1 MNDVADLR
9 PVFALAPVAASG
21 HRLCP
26 TLQGLVEAGAWGVT
40 VPACVVD
47 RRVAALRH
55 AVEASGLVISGVT
68 AAPAGPGPSLTA
80 PRREERRRALGDL
93 LRAVEGAAAL
103 GARSCVAT
111 AGPLPPAFPSTGV
124 VDALA
129 RGREAFDFAAAHA
142 RDQAPGVSLAVAA
155 PARPTATRL
164 VGSVGDALAFLAT
177 LDRPSAVGLDVGPV
191 AGCDAGAVRAVALAI
206 ASGRLDGVRVGGPAD
221 AADGIGLFGGAAPDV
236 LFLLVHLLLA
246 SGYDGP
252 WHLGVAPDV
261 DDEDGWERARGLVRA
276 GRVLAAKVRRSQDDP
291 TIKDALAD
299 CGADAL
305 ADETVG
311 PYTPAAAR
319 ALVADRAGP
328 VLADAAT
335 HAGRARPARHRPRPR
350 TALTAVVDDAE

>member
-1 MNDVADLR
+1 M
-9 PVFALAPVAASG
+9 
-21 HRLCP
+21 
-26 TLQGLVEAGAWGVT
+26 EAGAWGVT
-40 VPACVVD
+40 LPACAVD

-55 AVEASGLVISGVT
+55 AVESSGLVIAGVT
-68 AAPAGPGPSLTA
+68 AAPDGPGPSLTA

-103 GARSCVAT
+103 GALSCVVT
-111 AGPLPPAFPSTGV
+111 TGPLPPAFPPTGV

-129 RGREAFDFAAAHA
+129 RGREAIDFAAAHA
-142 RDQAPGVSLAVAA
+142 RDKAPGVSLAVTA
-155 PARPTATRL
+155 PARPTPTRL
-164 VGSVGDALAFLAT
+164 LGSVGDALAFLAT

-206 ASGRLDGVRVGGPAD
+206 AGGRLDGVRVGGPAD

-261 DDEDGWERARGLVRA
+261 DDEDGWDRARGLVRA

-299 CGADAL
+299 SGADAL
-305 ADETVG
+305 GDETVG

-328 VLADAAT
+328 VLADAEPM
-335 HAGRARPARHRPRPR
+335 RAELDRLV
-350 TALTAVVDDAE
+350 TDVVLGLR